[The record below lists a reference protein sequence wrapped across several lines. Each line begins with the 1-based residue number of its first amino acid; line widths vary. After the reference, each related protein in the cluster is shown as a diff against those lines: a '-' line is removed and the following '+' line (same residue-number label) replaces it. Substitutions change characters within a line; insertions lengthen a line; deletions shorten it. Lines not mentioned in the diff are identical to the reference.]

1 MIHLCES
8 NLFPHDRDY
17 DGTDAD
23 HLPVIP
29 SHDPTPDSKPKADS
43 NQIQRLVLTDPINEA
58 PAEQPPGPVILPK
71 NIMPILIT
79 TEAKPSTGVVQGGT

>member
-1 MIHLCES
+1 MILLCES

-29 SHDPTPDSKPKADS
+29 GHDLTSHSKPKADG
-43 NQIQRLVLTDPINEA
+43 NQIQRPALTDPIKEA
-58 PAEQPPGPVILPK
+58 PAEQPPGRVFPPK
-71 NIMPILIT
+71 NIMPILIA
-79 TEAKPSTGVVQGGT
+79 TEAKPSTGVVQGGA